1 MSFLFSICL
10 MVLSPLGAILLSD
23 SDLEPGV
30 VQSLNQTKDSAEK
43 AVIYS
48 NLISV
53 FTPDGQDPFKFSRHV
68 FRAYQWNIHL
78 KEFDKEVFFKNSPC
92 SPKELDCWQTA
103 SDSVDWIRTKTAQY
117 HQLLANEGDSLVSN
131 RFENEIG
138 LLDIPVIA
146 EYLAIQNKLQLIDA
160 YHSGQHKLFELQ
172 ERLVSMIVELS
183 AFEPEEAL
191 GVIDH
196 LLQIIIRRKLIENL
210 VFSIQLKSAN
220 SVDIVSIPSA
230 EFDVREALE
239 NAYFK
244 DLKFVSELHFNSLF
258 STRNRTLNRAYACVI
273 MITRLGDR
281 RLFDYALF
289 SGFESCE
296 DLPFRW
302 WNFVGDHLAHDLLAV
317 DLNHACMFHSAN
329 DEMRLLKAVFD
340 AEKQTLDIEQKNQ
353 FVESTNRYHPEYGIT
368 FSENKICYETPEAF
382 KCGKPCVPSIWAQPA
397 RQF

>member
-1 MSFLFSICL
+1 

-23 SDLEPGV
+23 SDLDPGV
-30 VQSLNQTKDSAEK
+30 EISLNQIKGSVEND
-43 AVIYS
+43 VIYS

-53 FTPDGQDPFKFSRHV
+53 FTPDEQDPFQFSHRV
-68 FRAYQWNIHL
+68 FRAYQWNIQL
-78 KEFDKEVFFKNSPC
+78 KEFDKEAFFQNAPC
-92 SPKELDCWQTA
+92 SLKELNCWQSA
-103 SDSVDWIRTKTAQY
+103 PDSVDWIRTKTAQY
-117 HQLLANEGDSLVSN
+117 HQLLADEVDFLVSD
-131 RFENEIG
+131 RFENEIEIG
-138 LLDIPVIA
+138 LLDIHAMA
-146 EYLAIQNKLQLIDA
+146 EYLAVQNKLQLIEA
-160 YHSGQHKLFELQ
+160 YHSGQQEFFESQ
-172 ERLVSMIVELS
+172 EKLVSMIVELS
-183 AFEPEEAL
+183 AFESAETL

-196 LLQIIIRRKLIENL
+196 LLQIIIRRKLIDNL

-220 SVDIVSIPSA
+220 SVDIVSMPSA

-244 DLKFVSELHFNSLF
+244 DLKLVSRLHFESLF
-258 STRNRTLNRAYACVI
+258 LNRNRTLNRAYACVK
-273 MITRLGDR
+273 MITKLGDR

-302 WNFVGDHLAHDLLAV
+302 WNFIGDQLVYDLLAV

-340 AEKQTLDIEQKNQ
+340 AERQTMDIEQKNQ
-353 FVESTNRYHPEYGIT
+353 FIESTNRYQPEYGIT

-382 KCGKPCVPSIWAQPA
+382 KCGKPCVPSILAQPA
-397 RQF
+397 Q